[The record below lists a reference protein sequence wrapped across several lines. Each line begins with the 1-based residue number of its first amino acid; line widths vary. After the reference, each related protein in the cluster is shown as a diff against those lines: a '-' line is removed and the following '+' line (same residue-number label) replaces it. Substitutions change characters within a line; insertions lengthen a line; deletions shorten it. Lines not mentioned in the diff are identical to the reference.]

1 MSRRN
6 SMTSNV
12 SISTNQSSNL
22 IRNTSIEHLMGNE
35 DKFSKKA
42 MKRTPTQITNGK
54 QPRSV
59 SPPNNSPPKP
69 AQAATS
75 SPGGG
80 FHKQQGIYYF
90 PNGEV
95 FRPRNSNANTGPPK
109 KKVVQVNGDIIA
121 PKIPALNSIKSSKVG
136 KLNLSTKSSFSEIQ
150 GAINSNSPASKAST
164 PSPSSNVG
172 NNAPDGILT
181 VSNNATNSPSATLP
195 RSSSMTSFTS
205 SPSFLTKS
213 NSVNNMKK
221 INLVQSIR
229 ASTIDTPTNIS
240 IESPA
245 NNNGSNNTS
254 PTRVIYQST
263 NIVRSSSMIS
273 FEDHNNNSASGA
285 GNATTSSSHGSNGHS
300 NSDSNPSSLS
310 NYNLNR
316 SLSNTPT
323 TSINNSIDETNNTT
337 VNTSANITSS
347 KIESIDETVEPAKT
361 IHSIPITVP
370 VSKSGATVDLVDSP
384 VKPLK
389 LEKAD
394 KSDTVLDE
402 PIEPLSFERVLEPAL
417 EKVVEKPAEQAKQ
430 QPELE
435 EAITPKNLATPE
447 VEVPVTSEVTIESE
461 EPLKIMHKELA
472 EVKSTLVNYEN
483 AAESEE
489 SHQIVGSSSSLP
501 KSDECKENSSKI
513 SQFEIPEAIIRSP
526 VEQVKS
532 SDEQTN
538 ILEKEGDQNG
548 EKVSVPITVEPVE
561 EATPSVVAQL
571 TLAVEDPIDNVE
583 APVKSIK
590 TELPASEIP
599 VVDEYSSV
607 SPKPVES
614 NSGAKN
620 EPTLHVDEPLK
631 QSPKF
636 EGNSNEIEETKVAI
650 EEPEAVSPITTTKGP
665 DLLVD
670 STPALPEEEHPE
682 VIVDP
687 IVSEQ
692 EKSDVEPAEEAV
704 TESLPE
710 KREDEAIV
718 PVQKELD
725 VPTVGPSLSAASLEQ
740 SQNQAST
747 LQAASTE
754 KSPEKSPQ
762 SRQSTYDTSDE
773 DLEYTTPS
781 NSPPRPNRQLGQE
794 HQDHYVDY
802 QKGRAFE
809 KLLNDEQN
817 EVPPRGDLA
826 VLSNTVRKHERNS
839 SSLSSFN
846 DIIEDKGANNSNN
859 SNNNDESSEVETI
872 RHEARDEESTLAVVS
887 NENETL
893 PVAESSPISK
903 IGNAEKGQQKKAPE
917 SEENVPEHLI
927 HLRSFASRTDPN
939 HFRLSTVSD
948 RFEGFPVDPMSNH
961 DRPSSIITQSRLS
974 KIETPVP
981 SPNIDAF
988 TIESSPS
995 KRDMKGDRS
1004 ISPIDEEYMHSDSIK
1019 GNEKLKGQSLRYSSS
1034 LNKNLVLP
1042 SPIAEES
1049 ASALVSP
1056 ASSKSSSNKKL
1067 RRKAKNNLKKST
1079 AKVEPP
1085 SIQVTNPNVNNR
1097 NNIYNNKPHPQLP
1110 NTESFL
1116 AFDRPV
1122 IFNSDNTMSG
1132 ESSPFA
1138 PSFATAKTSFAS
1150 TSALNLNE
1158 FHPPNSS
1165 NAKATSP
1172 ISISTPSFTTAQGSV
1187 YGVNRFS
1194 SSAFTLN
1201 SSAASIAPSIGT
1213 INLASAAASIRAIP
1227 PTSPSDGHQYYDD
1240 LETEIIE
1247 ESDDDDEDGIETVDD
1262 IDDSNSV
1269 DDGDDGNSIDVHDG
1283 QASVVEEEIEERPL
1297 TSIEKEQ
1304 VKQKEEVSTPTSQ
1317 TVRSMLAPLELG
1329 KSFVLAPPSK
1339 FKPTPPTPPTPPVK
1353 SLLNESVLGS
1363 PVAMKSL
1370 ISDGLP
1376 SPTVKSTASDA
1387 LPTLSVLTQEQKN
1400 VQEIKA
1406 PKKDVENNSISSV
1419 PPTPPQK
1426 SPPRPKGP
1434 KGRTYSSSRIQ
1445 RPAQPLKS
1453 MLDVEDP
1460 AESGESPKKETG
1472 ADSTQPPSAVN
1483 FGSKSDN
1490 LKQQAAHKLNKAKS
1504 TPNLKKAISSS
1515 NIRALANNTSFGSN
1529 NNTSLEESGKPGLKR
1544 FFKKMFTVKP
1554 SESGHPIATEVSINT
1569 SCNSSFVS
1577 GNSAGGVSMDS
1588 LLRHADSNYIAAYK
1602 NDNAG
1607 FPFEK
1612 MNHSTHDFSK
1622 QQMSSSQTKQPP
1634 SMKVRSRSKSRS
1646 DVDLSSRRANHET
1659 EVKEEVE
1666 EVAKDSGEQEQSG
1679 STVESVAPTPP
1690 PKNSYTG
1697 NDSLFME
1704 FGLPTLEKDV
1714 DMFSDML
1721 TSFDERFKRNSLFS
1735 KSDKTPFLQD
1745 DELTQEQIEDQQIKD
1760 QDGYSKEGSSTEELP
1775 TPPPK
1780 DHMRTNSDEL
1790 YVDDNIL
1797 FLQNEVIWIDDMKS
1811 IAGSIV
1817 KRRASAKPK
1826 RNVNK
1831 EVTGSSL
1838 GHTVTT
1844 AQDEEDSGS
1853 GSSSDDILDTILDN
1867 GDEYIDVIY
1876 NDENGRQY
1884 SIRRNRT
1891 YHESSFYLF
1900 PDDETETIVIDNE
1913 QLTNLFNNLSESQRR
1928 QLPMHLKYIKQ
1939 FQDYENLEITIKT
1952 GRKRIVKGQ
1961 QPAKPS
1967 LKRFQYPPNVKRK
1980 NVAFGNKIYVN
1991 ETYAPEM
1998 YKRYNK
2004 SVTQYTISEPN
2015 EINKIKT
2022 ELNQYKCNE
2031 MLVHEQSQNNT
2042 HFFY

>member
-1 MSRRN
+1 
-6 SMTSNV
+6 MTSNV

-54 QPRSV
+54 QPIPGQARSV

-69 AQAATS
+69 PQAVTS

-121 PKIPALNSIKSSKVG
+121 PKVPALNLIKTNKAG

-150 GAINSNSPASKAST
+150 GTANNNSPGSKGST

-172 NNAPDGILT
+172 NNSAVDGIPT
-181 VSNNATNSPSATLP
+181 ASNNATNNPSSTIP
-195 RSSSMTSFTS
+195 RSLSMTSFTS

-240 IESPA
+240 IESSA
-245 NNNGSNNTS
+245 NNNASNNTS
-254 PTRVIYQST
+254 PTRVLYQST
-263 NIVRSSSMIS
+263 NIVRSLSMIS
-273 FEDHNNNSASGA
+273 FEDHNNNNASSA

-347 KIESIDETVEPAKT
+347 KIESIDETVEPAKS

-370 VSKSGATVDLVDSP
+370 VSKLEATVDLVDSP

-394 KSDTVLDE
+394 KSDTVLEE
-402 PIEPLSFERVLEPAL
+402 PIEPLAFDKVLAPVL
-417 EKVVEKPAEQAKQ
+417 EKVLEIPAEQAKE
-430 QPELE
+430 QPRLQ
-435 EAITPKNLATPE
+435 EANISKDLVSAE
-447 VEVPVTSEVTIESE
+447 VNVPVNSEVAIESE
-461 EPLKIMHKELA
+461 EPL
-472 EVKSTLVNYEN
+472 
-483 AAESEE
+483 
-489 SHQIVGSSSSLP
+489 QIVRSTSSLP
-501 KSDECKENSSKI
+501 KSNECKENT
-513 SQFEIPEAIIRSP
+513 PEVAKSEVPQARIRSAVQQ
-526 VEQVKS
+526 VES
-532 SDEQTN
+532 SDEKTE
-538 ILEKEGDQNG
+538 ILVKEEAQSEEKI
-548 EKVSVPITVEPVE
+548 SVPITGEPVKDV
-561 EATPSVVAQL
+561 ASSVVTPS
-571 TLAVEDPIDNVE
+571 TLAVEDPTENVE
-583 APVKSIK
+583 VPVKSIE
-590 TELPASEIP
+590 TGLPVLKLPILDKP
-599 VVDEYSSV
+599 SSV
-607 SPKPVES
+607 SPLPVDL
-614 NSGAKN
+614 NSDAENG
-620 EPTLHVDEPLK
+620 PTLHVDEPLK
-631 QSPKF
+631 QLPES
-636 EGNSNEIEETKVAI
+636 ETNSNEAEESTATNEVPVVI
-650 EEPEAVSPITTTKGP
+650 QPITVTKGP
-665 DLLVD
+665 DTLVE
-670 STPALPEEEHPE
+670 STPLPKEEVPE
-682 VIVDP
+682 IVVDP
-687 IVSEQ
+687 IESKQKEF
-692 EKSDVEPAEEAV
+692 DVGPAEQKALSEPLQKQKKEEV
-704 TESLPE
+704 
-710 KREDEAIV
+710 IV
-718 PVQKELD
+718 PVQEELD
-725 VPTVGPSLSAASLEQ
+725 VRVPRPKSSAESPEQ
-740 SQNQAST
+740 SQNQTST
-747 LQAASTE
+747 LQPVSKE

-762 SRQSTYDTSDE
+762 LRQSTYDTSDE

-781 NSPPRPNRQLGQE
+781 NSPPRPNKHLNQE

-802 QKGRAFE
+802 QKGRAFD
-809 KLLNDEQN
+809 KLLNDEQY

-826 VLSNTVRKHERNS
+826 VLPNTVRKHERNS

-846 DIIEDKGANNSNN
+846 DIIEDKGANNS
-859 SNNNDESSEVETI
+859 SNTNNDESSEVETI
-872 RHEARDEESTLAVVS
+872 RHEVRDEESALPVVL

-903 IGNAEKGQQKKAPE
+903 IGNAVKGQQKKGLE
-917 SEENVPEHLI
+917 TDENMPEHLI
-927 HLRSFASRTDPN
+927 HLRTFANKTDPS

-948 RFEGFPVDPMSNH
+948 RFEGFPVDPLVNN
-961 DRPSSIITQSRLS
+961 DKPSSISTHSRLS

-988 TIESSPS
+988 TIELSPS
-995 KRDMKGDRS
+995 KRGLDRS
-1004 ISPIDEEYMHSDSIK
+1004 ISPIDEEYMLGKSDSINK
-1019 GNEKLKGQSLRYSSS
+1019 NDKIKGQSVRYSSN

-1042 SPIAEES
+1042 LPIAEEL
-1049 ASALVSP
+1049 ALAVVLP
-1056 ASSKSSSNKKL
+1056 ASLKSSLNKKFKK
-1067 RRKAKNNLKKST
+1067 KAKNAKNNSNKSAT
-1079 AKVEPP
+1079 KIEPP
-1085 SIQVTNPNVNNR
+1085 LIQVANPNLNSR
-1097 NNIYNNKPHPQLP
+1097 NNVYNNKPHPQLP
-1110 NTESFL
+1110 NTEPLLGFE
-1116 AFDRPV
+1116 RP
-1122 IFNSDNTMSG
+1122 IMFGSDNTMSG

-1158 FHPPNSS
+1158 FHPPTSS
-1165 NAKATSP
+1165 NVKATSP
-1172 ISISTPSFTTAQGSV
+1172 VSISTPSFTTAQGSL

-1194 SSAFTLN
+1194 LSAFTLN

-1213 INLASAAASIRAIP
+1213 TNLASAAASIRAIP
-1227 PTSPSDGHQYYDD
+1227 PTSPLDGHQYYDD
-1240 LETEIIE
+1240 LETEIVE
-1247 ESDDDDEDGIETVDD
+1247 ELDDEEEDDVETVDY
-1262 IDDSNSV
+1262 IDKANSV
-1269 DDGDDGNSIDVHDG
+1269 DEGDDGSNMDVHVE
-1283 QASVVEEEIEERPL
+1283 QASAEEEELEERPL
-1297 TSIEKEQ
+1297 TSIEKEL
-1304 VKQKEEVSTPTSQ
+1304 VKQKEELSTPTLQ

-1353 SLLNESVLGS
+1353 SLLNESALGS
-1363 PVAMKSL
+1363 PLAMKSL

-1387 LPTLSVLTQEQKN
+1387 VPTLSALTQEQMNK
-1400 VQEIKA
+1400 QEIKA
-1406 PKKDVENNSISSV
+1406 PKKEVENNSISSL

-1445 RPAQPLKS
+1445 SPAALKS
-1453 MLDVEDP
+1453 MLDVEDAVDP
-1460 AESGESPKKETG
+1460 GDSSKEAGAEFK
-1472 ADSTQPPSAVN
+1472 PPSAVN

-1490 LKQQAAHKLNKAKS
+1490 FKQLATAKLNKAKS
-1504 TPNLKKAISSS
+1504 TPNLKKGISSS
-1515 NIRALANNTSFGSN
+1515 NIRSLAINTSFGSN
-1529 NNTSLEESGKPGLKR
+1529 NITSLEESGKPGLKR

-1554 SESGHPIATEVSINT
+1554 SELGHPVATEVSINT

-1588 LLRHADSNYIAAYK
+1588 LLRHADSNYNAAFK
-1602 NDNAG
+1602 NDSAG

-1612 MNHSTHDFSK
+1612 MNQSTNDFLK
-1622 QQMSSSQTKQPP
+1622 QQMLQLQVKQPLP
-1634 SMKVRSRSKSRS
+1634 MNLRLRLKSRL
-1646 DVDLSSRRANHET
+1646 DVDVSTTRVNHEKDL
-1659 EVKEEVE
+1659 KER
-1666 EVAKDSGEQEQSG
+1666 GEQKQLN
-1679 STVESVAPTPP
+1679 STVENVAPTPP
-1690 PKNSYTG
+1690 PKNSNLG

-1735 KSDKTPFLQD
+1735 KTDKTPFLQD

-1760 QDGYSKEGSSTEELP
+1760 QDGYSKEESSTEELP

-1780 DHMRTNSDEL
+1780 DHMRTNLDEL

-1817 KRRASAKPK
+1817 KRRESAKSK

-1838 GHTVTT
+1838 AHTVTT
-1844 AQDEEDSGS
+1844 VEDEEDSGS
-1853 GSSSDDILDTILDN
+1853 SSGSDDILDTILDN

-2004 SVTQYTISEPN
+2004 LVTQYTISEPN